1 MGEESKTGPAQTPKL
16 PSPQERLDLILLG
29 LAKGQPVERLC
40 RQAGVSRELF
50 YRWMKRVRTS
60 ALEALE
66 TRKPGPKRVK
76 HMEQAASKLQ
86 RMEERLKRLE
96 RGAAVLRKERNCL
109 EQVNQVSRR
118 ILRRQA
124 GLAEELRKPQP
135 STRVKKNAMRPDRTA
150 GPIVNSGTLNEPWG
164 QRSNPSAPPGASTGS
179 PTGDG
184 SGVRS
189 GLSPSNDEGGSK
201 TP

>member
-1 MGEESKTGPAQTPKL
+1 MENEANAGYRRPLKL

-29 LAKGQPVERLC
+29 LAKGQPVDRLC

-96 RGAAVLRKERNCL
+96 REAASLRKERNYL

-118 ILRRQA
+118 IIRRQA
-124 GLAEELRKPQP
+124 GLPDKLPALQSSAP
-135 STRVKKNAMRPDRTA
+135 VKKNVMRLDRTA
-150 GPIVNSGTLNEPWG
+150 GPIANSGKPSVPWE
-164 QRSNPSAPPGASTGS
+164 QRSNPSVPPGASTGS

-189 GLSPSNDEGGSK
+189 RLNPSNDEGGSK